1 MKSKKIS
8 TKNTLYYNL
17 TEEEIKNPYL
27 LIIDSFSW
35 DFMPQQLSRL
45 KYWRELL
52 LVEQYYE
59 KRNCPADLYFQYKMV
74 IKMLEAAWLLR
85 KKNRTQTPTPESSLV
100 SAQNEPLKSEDK
112 RLLHSPTFL
121 NPSEILNPYNT
132 FRSIFAEFHLTE
144 YHDILDRW
152 LSEGLSSFYCES
164 ILEKK
169 EVITVYENLQK
180 LIEAMYLIHER
191 ELNEGYES

>member
-1 MKSKKIS
+1 MKSKKNS

-85 KKNRTQTPTPESSLV
+85 KKNRSPEPTPESSLA
-100 SAQNEPLKSEDK
+100 STHDEPLESEGE
-112 RLLHSPTFL
+112 RLLHCTTFL
-121 NPSEILNPYNT
+121 SPSEILNPYNV
-132 FRSIFAEFHLTE
+132 FRFIFTEFHLTE
-144 YHDILDRW
+144 YHNILDRW

-164 ILEKK
+164 ILEK
-169 EVITVYENLQK
+169 
-180 LIEAMYLIHER
+180 R
-191 ELNEGYES
+191 